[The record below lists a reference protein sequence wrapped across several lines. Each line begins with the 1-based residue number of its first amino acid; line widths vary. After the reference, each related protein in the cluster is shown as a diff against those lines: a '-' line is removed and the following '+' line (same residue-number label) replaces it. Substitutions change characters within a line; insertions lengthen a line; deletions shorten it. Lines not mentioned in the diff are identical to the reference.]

1 MSWAQTIFLK
11 RYISEQRTLGASDVT
26 LKVLLNDHKDISSS
40 ETELGNF
47 TPLTSGAI
55 RIKFKFNGLDS
66 RPGVH
71 AIIEGDES
79 FTGYYKIQNTHT
91 EEEYNMDISVKKGVK
106 YTIKAKTTN
115 VSGARCV
122 SCNICGT
129 FAPSNLIE

>member
-26 LKVLLNDHKDISSS
+26 LKVLLNDYKTISSS

-66 RPGVH
+66 APGVH

-79 FTGYYKIQNTHT
+79 FTGYYKIQNKQT

-106 YTIKAKTTN
+106 YTIKAKVTST
-115 VSGARCV
+115 SARCV

>member
-1 MSWAQTIFLK
+1 MHEDEKRVNLEGIFYDK
-11 RYISEQRTLGASDVT
+11 E
-26 LKVLLNDHKDISSS
+26 
-40 ETELGNF
+40 GNF

-106 YTIKAKTTN
+106 YTIKAKTTT
-115 VSGARCV
+115 VTGARCV

-129 FAPSNLIE
+129 FAPSNLIEKRSTKNE

>member
-26 LKVLLNDHKDISSS
+26 LKVLLNDHKDISRS
-40 ETELGNF
+40 ETDLGNF

-66 RPGVH
+66 RPDIKV
-71 AIIEGDES
+71 IIEGDES
-79 FTGYYKIQNTHT
+79 FTGYYEIQNTQT

-106 YTIKAKTTN
+106 YTIKAKVTTAA
-115 VSGARCV
+115 SARCV

>member
-1 MSWAQTIFLK
+1 MK

-26 LKVLLNDHKDISSS
+26 LKVLLNDRKTISNS

-55 RIKFKFNGLDS
+55 RIKFKFYGPS
-66 RPGVH
+66 SVPGIHV
-71 AIIEGDES
+71 IIEGDES
-79 FTGYYKIQNTHT
+79 FTGYYKIQNKQT

-106 YTIKAKTTN
+106 YTIKAKVTT
-115 VSGARCV
+115 VTSAECV